1 MRYVLVETEGIRMT
15 KRLSFEEVQAKF
27 KERGYRL
34 LETEYKNNQTKM
46 RYICSKHPND
56 PQAIRFKSLKRGS
69 GCLLCGKEKTKHSR
83 EINGL
88 IGVTKRQYPK
98 EEVKEARY
106 KAEDLLNEYCMPCP
120 FNSLT
125 SVEDVQ
131 KHCYKECPHGIG
143 LELRKCGAI
152 MAGEDVAAV
161 TEHYVIKHEIERIDR
176 KEVTI

>member
-1 MRYVLVETEGIRMT
+1 MT

-27 KERGYRL
+27 KERGYAL
-34 LETEYKNNQTKM
+34 LETEYKNAATKM
-46 RYICSKHPND
+46 RYICPKHPNN

-69 GCLLCGKEKTKHSR
+69 GCLLCGKEKTKRSR

-88 IGVTKRQYPK
+88 IGVAKREYPK

-106 KAEDLLNEYCMPCP
+106 KAEDLLNEYCMSCP

-152 MAGEDVAAV
+152 MAGEDVDAV
-161 TEHYVIKHEIERIDR
+161 TEHYVVKHTIERIDER
-176 KEVTI
+176 GALVNE

>member
-1 MRYVLVETEGIRMT
+1 MT

-27 KERGYRL
+27 EERGYRL
-34 LETEYKNNQTKM
+34 LETEYKNAATKM
-46 RYICSKHPND
+46 RYICPNHPND

-69 GCLLCGKEKTKHSR
+69 GCLLCGKEKTKCSR

-88 IGVTKRQYPK
+88 IGVAKREYPK

-106 KAEDLLNEYCMPCP
+106 KAEDLLNEYCMTCP

-152 MAGEDVAAV
+152 MAGKDADAV
-161 TEHYVIKHEIERIDR
+161 IEHYKVKFEKERIDSNSH
-176 KEVTI
+176 KEATTL